1 LKVFV
6 ILRYLSQGA
15 VKIFM
20 KGHRLGHE
28 ALDVAMH
35 YTLIEKACRIRLSHK
50 LEKPSDEVGVRRLLG
65 QEAVHS

>member
-1 LKVFV
+1 LEVFL
-6 ILRYLSQGA
+6 ILRYKSQRT
-15 VKIFM
+15 VKVFM
-20 KGHRLGHE
+20 KRYRLGHE
-28 ALDVAMH
+28 ALDVAMD